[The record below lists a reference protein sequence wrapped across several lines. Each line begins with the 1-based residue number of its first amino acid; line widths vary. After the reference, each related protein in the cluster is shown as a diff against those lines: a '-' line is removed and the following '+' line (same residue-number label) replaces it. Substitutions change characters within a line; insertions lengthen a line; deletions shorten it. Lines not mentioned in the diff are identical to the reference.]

1 MPEGSAGLDAASVEA
16 RLPAGWRVEET
27 EAGVRGYA
35 DRSPEPG
42 SASSESVD
50 SFRIRH
56 MGGLWEASW
65 SEKSATSGRRGGI
78 DDRVTGVKERCVEWV
93 VERANGL

>member
-1 MPEGSAGLDAASVEA
+1 MPEGDAGLDAASVEA

-27 EAGVRGYA
+27 DAGVRGYA
-35 DRSPEPG
+35 DRSSELGVDTP
-42 SASSESVD
+42 ESVD

-56 MGGLWEASW
+56 AGGLWTASW
-65 SEKSATSGRRGGI
+65 SAKSATSGRRGRA

-93 VERANGL
+93 VEKANGL